1 MNTIG
6 QEAAVYTDFSQLES
20 LKAEAQANPNAALE
34 EVAQQFESL
43 FMQMMLKSMRDATIK
58 SDLFSSDQMDTYQT
72 MADQQ
77 TALSLSQQGGIGL
90 ARILVEQMQ
99 VRGQVSADE
108 LSSES
113 SMPVADESGIP
124 LTNSVAPVK
133 AFDIP
138 VANHSAIDL
147 KG

>member
-43 FMQMMLKSMRDATIK
+43 FMQMMLKSMRDATVK

-90 ARILVEQMQ
+90 ARVLVEQMKCVDRCQ
-99 VRGQVSADE
+99 GQSFLMKASNRQQLKVGYPSQIQQHR
-108 LSSES
+108 LKLLTYR
-113 SMPVADESGIP
+113 P
-124 LTNSVAPVK
+124 LLTAQ
-133 AFDIP
+133 
-138 VANHSAIDL
+138 
-147 KG
+147 